1 MNTQNHFKVNFSL
14 QGFASVQIGIYFM
27 LAGYLI
33 KNILDGFLIDD
44 NTMGMLSAEII
55 EVLLIVIAV
64 LTFMFSSLAIYFK
77 SRRRSKKLNDTL
89 WNPKT
94 KTTFWIYILSS
105 LLIFLI
111 LIFLM
116 NQGFIDYI
124 APVFLILY
132 AILVFVL
139 RNKDNKSILIISSIC
154 LLLATLCFLIPS
166 YWYSSLIILGLT
178 HITFGIV
185 KKTDSIA

>member
-1 MNTQNHFKVNFSL
+1 MNTQDNFKVNFSL

-55 EVLLIVIAV
+55 EVLLIFIVV
-64 LTFMFSSLAIYFK
+64 LTFLFSSLAIYFK
-77 SRRRSKKLNDTL
+77 SRRRSKNLNDTL

-94 KTTFWIYILSS
+94 KTTFWIYILSF
-105 LLIFLI
+105 LGIFTI
-111 LIFLM
+111 SIFLM
-116 NQGFIDYI
+116 KQGFIDYI
-124 APVFLILY
+124 VPVFLILY

-139 RNKDNKSILIISSIC
+139 KNKKDKSILIISSIC
-154 LLLATLCFLIPS
+154 LLLAALCFLIPT
-166 YWYSSLIILGLT
+166 YWYSSLVILGIT

-185 KKTDSIA
+185 KKTDSIS